1 MRYRDP
7 RTALDKV
14 ANPRTDEWFV
24 SARGRM
30 RAPAGAHYAR
40 ARVYRRPHARGR
52 YVGANPISGV
62 GWLSLSLGGIPVLA
76 LYAIQALQYRQIPRR
91 TGLFRTVHIRVWAH
105 MQYRL
110 NTGMQPVYR

>member
-14 ANPRTDEWFV
+14 ANPRTDEWFA

-62 GWLSLSLGGIPVLA
+62 RWLSPSLGGIPVLA

-105 MQYRL
+105 M
-110 NTGMQPVYR
+110 PI